1 MSALFCQNI
10 LLHRL
15 VEAEIGNQPLEQ
27 QVFFLTLPRMIEF
40 RRLSSALSLAQ
51 GLKGGIG
58 NIQLA
63 INIRHGR
70 IQFGLFRGKDNLLFA
85 ES

>member
-40 RRLSSALSLAQ
+40 RRLSSALSLA
-51 GLKGGIG
+51 
-58 NIQLA
+58 
-63 INIRHGR
+63 
-70 IQFGLFRGKDNLLFA
+70 
-85 ES
+85 